1 MVAEK
6 AATARITG
14 SQRSCN
20 PYDEALVV
28 EDPADNPHILLEKGD
43 RESFASAWLD
53 LVYYHEKS
61 LDEVAEICRNSGQ
74 HCQNPDVLRAKS
86 HGEDLE
92 AGRGRC
98 TLTAS
103 TLDHW
108 MNRHDNPSRRF
119 AIRFASYYGASG
131 PPVYAHE
138 SSR

>member
-43 RESFASAWLD
+43 RESFASVWLD

-61 LDEVAEICRNSGQ
+61 LDEVAEIVGIPVNTAKTRTFYARNHMERILKQ
-74 HCQNPDVLRAKS
+74 
-86 HGEDLE
+86 
-92 AGRGRC
+92 AGVDA
-98 TLTAS
+98 L
-103 TLDHW
+103 
-108 MNRHDNPSRRF
+108 
-119 AIRFASYYGASG
+119 
-131 PPVYAHE
+131 
-138 SSR
+138 